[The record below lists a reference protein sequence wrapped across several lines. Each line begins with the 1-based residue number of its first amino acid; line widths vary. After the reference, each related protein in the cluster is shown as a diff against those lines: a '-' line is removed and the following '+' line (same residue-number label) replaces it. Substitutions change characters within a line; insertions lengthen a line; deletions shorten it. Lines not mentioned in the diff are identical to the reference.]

1 MTSYFLTVAQ
11 TGETMQP
18 GPAEGQT
25 GETVPAE
32 GDRPPPRR
40 STDGG
45 FGLLF
50 PLLIIGVVFFLLIQP
65 QRKKEKERRQML
77 DRVEKGDRVVTIGGM
92 HGEVVSLSDDSLVLK
107 VDPKSNTTVK
117 MSRSAISRILPDG
130 EETEARMEEA

>member
-11 TGETMQP
+11 TGETLQP

-25 GETVPAE
+25 GEAAQPEGERRPARE
-32 GDRPPPRR
+32 PG
-40 STDGG
+40 GG

-50 PLLIIGVVFFLLIQP
+50 PLLIIAVVFFLLIQP
-65 QRKKEKERRQML
+65 QRKKEKQRRQML

-92 HGEVVSLSDDSLVLK
+92 HGEVVSLSDDSLVLN

-130 EETEARMEEA
+130 EEPESGEDKE